1 MIPRTLVPTDV
12 RPLENGEAK
21 RPPRRLTTYMD
32 DRTVV
37 PSDLSDAPPLTGKTN
52 IPEHLP
58 LDVLVDRTLVP
69 RGMAAKPF
77 ENIEPWGE
85 HVPIAILDSRVVVP
99 AFVEKPEQQEIDKFD
114 QPPEMTAQLRAVVEP
129 DIFMTGEANLL
140 VEPEDKRD
148 AKEDAIT
155 RAASVAAHIA
165 FIVFLVFLPKIF
177 PPHVPTRDEI
187 ELASKELGVVY
198 LPPDVGELSR
208 RPSPPPG
215 PAVKI
220 SPKVLNKVAPPRPEE
235 HRIEAP
241 PPLKANPERPPSDL
255 PAAPT
260 PQPNRTP
267 PPPTA
272 AAPPVDAAPSPSR
285 LLPAAPQPVPGH
297 LNLGLPNSSP
307 NKSMN
312 DELQDAVK
320 HASGGTYSSSSGIPR
335 GAGGGGGGGRG
346 GGGGGG
352 QVGNAVT
359 ILTPTEGVDFNSY
372 ITRLVARVKQ
382 NWYAVMPESAYMGD
396 KGIVAVTFRI
406 NRDGSFPGE
415 SFNLER
421 TSGKDPLDTAAMS
434 AIRTTNP
441 FDPLPPQFKGPYIEL
456 RFIFFYNI
464 PVNNAQ

>member
-114 QPPEMTAQLRAVVEP
+114 QPPEMTAQLREVVEP
-129 DIFMTGEANLL
+129 DVFLTGEANLL
-140 VEPEDKRD
+140 VEGEDKRD
-148 AKEDAIT
+148 AKENAIT

-241 PPLKANPERPPSDL
+241 PPPKVNPERPPSDL

-272 AAPPVDAAPSPSR
+272 ATPPVNAAPAPSR

-307 NKSMN
+307 SKSMN
-312 DELQDAVK
+312 DELQDAVR
-320 HASGGTYSSSSGIPR
+320 HAGGGTYSQNGGIP
-335 GAGGGGGGGRG
+335 GGRPGGGGRG
-346 GGGGGG
+346 GA
-352 QVGNAVT
+352 QVGNNVD

-372 ITRLVARVKQ
+372 ITRLVARVRQ

-396 KGIVAVTFRI
+396 KGIVAITFRI
-406 NRDGSFPGE
+406 SRDGSFPAE
-415 SFNLER
+415 NFNLER

-434 AIRTTNP
+434 ALRTTNP

-464 PVNNAQ
+464 APNNAQ

>member
-12 RPLENGEAK
+12 RPLENGEARK
-21 RPPRRLTTYMD
+21 PPRRLTTYMD

-37 PSDLSDAPPLTGKTN
+37 PSDLSDAPPLTGKTT

-58 LDVLVDRTLVP
+58 LDVLIDRTLVP
-69 RGMAAKPF
+69 RGIAPKPF

-99 AFVEKPEQQEIDKFD
+99 AFVERPEQKEIDKFD
-114 QPPEMTAQLRAVVEP
+114 QPPEMTAQLREVVEP
-129 DIFMTGEANLL
+129 DVFLTGEANLL
-140 VEPEDKRD
+140 VEGEDKRD
-148 AKEDAIT
+148 ARENAIT
-155 RAASVAAHIA
+155 RAASVLAHIA
-165 FIVFLVFLPKIF
+165 FIVFLIFLPKIF
-177 PPHVPTRDEI
+177 PPHVPTQSEI

-198 LPPDVGELSR
+198 LPPDAGALSR
-208 RPSPPPG
+208 APSPPPG
-215 PAVKI
+215 PTVKI

-235 HRIEAP
+235 HAIEAP
-241 PPLKANPERPPSDL
+241 PVRNPERPPSDL

-272 AAPPVDAAPSPSR
+272 ATPPVDSAPSPSR

-297 LNLGLPNSSP
+297 LNLGLSNASP
-307 NKSMN
+307 GKEM
-312 DELQDAVK
+312 DEELHDAVK
-320 HASGGTYSSSSGIPR
+320 HAGSGTYSTGGSIPR
-335 GAGGGGGGGRG
+335 GAGGGGGR
-346 GGGGGG
+346 GGGGG

-396 KGIVAVTFRI
+396 KGIVAITFRI
-406 NRDGSFPGE
+406 NRDGSFPSE
-415 SFNLER
+415 NYNLER
-421 TSGKDPLDTAAMS
+421 TSGKDPLDTAAMA

-441 FDPLPPQFKGPYIEL
+441 FDPLPPQFKGPFIEL

-464 PVNNAQ
+464 PINNAQ

>member
-21 RPPRRLTTYMD
+21 KPPRRLTTYMD

-37 PSDLSDAPPLTGKTN
+37 PSDLSDAPPLTGKTT

-58 LDVLVDRTLVP
+58 LGVLVDRTLVP
-69 RGMAAKPF
+69 RGMAPKPF

-99 AFVEKPEQQEIDKFD
+99 AFVERPEQKEIDKFD
-114 QPPEMTAQLRAVVEP
+114 QPPEMTAQLREVVEP
-129 DIFMTGEANLL
+129 DVFLTGEANLL
-140 VEPEDKRD
+140 VEGEDKRD
-148 AKEDAIT
+148 AKENAIT

-165 FIVFLVFLPKIF
+165 FVVFLVFLPKIF

-187 ELASKELGVVY
+187 EMASKELGIVY
-198 LPPDVGELSR
+198 LPPDAGALSR
-208 RPSPPPG
+208 APSPPPG

-235 HRIEAP
+235 HAIEAP
-241 PPLKANPERPPSDL
+241 PARNPERPPSDL
-255 PAAPT
+255 PSAPT

-272 AAPPVDAAPSPSR
+272 ATPPVDSAPSPSR

-297 LNLGLPNSSP
+297 LNLGLSNSSP
-307 NKSMN
+307 GKAMD
-312 DELQDAVK
+312 DELHDAVK
-320 HASGGTYSSSSGIPR
+320 HAGSGTYSAGGSIPR
-335 GAGGGGGGGRG
+335 GAGGGGGGRG

-359 ILTPTEGVDFNSY
+359 ILTPTDGVDFNSY
-372 ITRLVARVKQ
+372 IARLVARVKQ
-382 NWYAVMPESAYMGD
+382 NWYTVMPESAYMGD
-396 KGIVAVTFRI
+396 KGIVAITFRI
-406 NRDGSFPGE
+406 NSDGSFPSE
-415 SFNLER
+415 NFNLER

-441 FDPLPPQFKGPYIEL
+441 FDPLPPQFKRPYIEL

-464 PVNNAQ
+464 PINNAQ

>member
-21 RPPRRLTTYMD
+21 KPPRRLTTYMD

-37 PSDLSDAPPLTGKTN
+37 PSDLSDAPPLTGKTS
-52 IPEHLP
+52 IPAHLP
-58 LDVLVDRTLVP
+58 LDVLIDRTLVP

-99 AFVEKPEQQEIDKFD
+99 AFVEKPEQEEIEKFD
-114 QPPEMTAQLRAVVEP
+114 QPPEMTAQLREVVEP
-129 DIFMTGEANLL
+129 DVFLTGEANLL
-140 VEPEDKRD
+140 VEGEDKRD
-148 AKEDAIT
+148 AKENAIT
-155 RAASVAAHIA
+155 RAASVLAHIA

-177 PPHVPTRDEI
+177 PPHVPTQSEI

-198 LPPDVGELSR
+198 LPPDAGALSR
-208 RPSPPPG
+208 APSPPPG
-215 PAVKI
+215 PVVKI

-235 HRIEAP
+235 HAIEAP
-241 PPLKANPERPPSDL
+241 PARNPERPPSDL

-272 AAPPVDAAPSPSR
+272 ATPPVDSAPSPSR

-297 LNLGLPNSSP
+297 LNLGLSNSSP
-307 NKSMN
+307 GREMQ
-312 DELQDAVK
+312 DQLQDAVK
-320 HASGGTYSSSSGIPR
+320 HAGSGTYSTGGSIPR
-335 GAGGGGGGGRG
+335 GAGGGGGR
-346 GGGGGG
+346 GGGGG

-396 KGIVAVTFRI
+396 KGIVAITFRI
-406 NRDGSFPGE
+406 NRDGSFPSE
-415 SFNLER
+415 NYNLER

-464 PVNNAQ
+464 PINNAQ

>member
-12 RPLENGEAK
+12 RPLENGEARK
-21 RPPRRLTTYMD
+21 PPRRLTTYMD

-37 PSDLSDAPPLTGKTN
+37 PSDLSEAPPLTGKTT

-58 LDVLVDRTLVP
+58 LGVLVDRTLVP

-99 AFVEKPEQQEIDKFD
+99 AFVERPEQKEIDKFD
-114 QPPEMTAQLRAVVEP
+114 QPPEMTAQLREVVEP
-129 DIFMTGEANLL
+129 DVFLTGEANLL
-140 VEPEDKRD
+140 VEGEDKRD
-148 AKEDAIT
+148 AKENAIT

-187 ELASKELGVVY
+187 EMASKELGVVY
-198 LPPDVGELSR
+198 LPPDAGALSR
-208 RPSPPPG
+208 APSPAPG

-235 HRIEAP
+235 HAVEAP
-241 PPLKANPERPPSDL
+241 PARNPERPPSDL
-255 PAAPT
+255 PSAPT

-272 AAPPVDAAPSPSR
+272 ATPPVDSAPSPSR

-297 LNLGLPNSSP
+297 LNLGLSSASP
-307 NKSMN
+307 GKEMQ
-312 DELQDAVK
+312 DQLQDAVK
-320 HASGGTYSSSSGIPR
+320 HAGSGTYSSGSGMPR
-335 GAGGGGGGGRG
+335 GPGGGGR
-346 GGGGGG
+346 GGG

-382 NWYAVMPESAYMGD
+382 NWYTVMPESAYMGD
-396 KGIVAVTFRI
+396 KGIVAITFRI

-415 SFNLER
+415 NFNLER

-464 PVNNAQ
+464 PINNAQ

>member
-12 RPLENGEAK
+12 RPLENGEARK
-21 RPPRRLTTYMD
+21 PPRRLTTYMD

-37 PSDLSDAPPLTGKTN
+37 PSDLSDAPPLTGKTT

-58 LDVLVDRTLVP
+58 LGVLVDRTLVP
-69 RGMAAKPF
+69 RGMAPKPF
-77 ENIEPWGE
+77 ETTEPWGE
-85 HVPIAILDSRVVVP
+85 HVPLAILDSRVVVP
-99 AFVEKPEQQEIDKFD
+99 AFVEKPEQKEIDRFD
-114 QPPEMTAQLRAVVEP
+114 QPPEMTAQLREVVEP
-129 DIFMTGEANLL
+129 DVFLTGEANLL
-140 VEPEDKRD
+140 VEGEDKRD
-148 AKEDAIT
+148 AKENAIT
-155 RAASVAAHIA
+155 RAASVLAHIA
-165 FIVFLVFLPKIF
+165 FVVFLVFLPKIF
-177 PPHVPTRDEI
+177 PPHVPTQSEI

-198 LPPDVGELSR
+198 LPPDAGKLSR
-208 RPSPPPG
+208 SPSPPPG
-215 PAVKI
+215 PVVKI

-235 HRIEAP
+235 HAIEAP
-241 PPLKANPERPPSDL
+241 PARNPERPPSDL

-272 AAPPVDAAPSPSR
+272 ATPPVDSAPSPSR
-285 LLPAAPQPVPGH
+285 LLPAAPQPIPGH
-297 LNLGLPNSSP
+297 LNLGLSSASP
-307 NKSMN
+307 GKAMQ

-320 HASGGTYSSSSGIPR
+320 HAGSGTYSTGGSIPR
-335 GAGGGGGGGRG
+335 GAGGGGGR
-346 GGGGGG
+346 GGGGG

-372 ITRLVARVKQ
+372 IARLVARVKQ

-396 KGIVAVTFRI
+396 KGIVAITFRI
-406 NRDGSFPGE
+406 NRDGSFPSE
-415 SFNLER
+415 NYNLER

-464 PVNNAQ
+464 PINNAQ

>member
-12 RPLENGEAK
+12 RPLENGEARK
-21 RPPRRLTTYMD
+21 PPRRLTTYMD

-37 PSDLSDAPPLTGKTN
+37 PSDLSEAPPLTGKTS
-52 IPEHLP
+52 IPAHLP
-58 LDVLVDRTLVP
+58 LDVLIDRTLVP
-69 RGMAAKPF
+69 RGMAPKPF

-85 HVPIAILDSRVVVP
+85 HVPLAILDSRVVVP
-99 AFVEKPEQQEIDKFD
+99 AFVERPEQKEIDRFD
-114 QPPEMTAQLRAVVEP
+114 QPPEMTAQLREVVEP
-129 DIFMTGEANLL
+129 DVFLTGEANLL
-140 VEPEDKRD
+140 VEGEDKRD
-148 AKEDAIT
+148 AKENAIT
-155 RAASVAAHIA
+155 RAASVLAHIA

-177 PPHVPTRDEI
+177 PPHVPTQSEI

-198 LPPDVGELSR
+198 LPPDAGALSR
-208 RPSPPPG
+208 APSPPPG

-235 HRIEAP
+235 HAIEAP
-241 PPLKANPERPPSDL
+241 PARNPERPPSDL
-255 PAAPT
+255 PSAPT

-272 AAPPVDAAPSPSR
+272 ATPPVDSASSPSR

-297 LNLGLPNSSP
+297 LNLGLPSASP
-307 NKSMN
+307 GREMQ
-312 DELQDAVK
+312 DQLQDAVK
-320 HASGGTYSSSSGIPR
+320 HAGSGTYSTGGSIPR
-335 GAGGGGGGGRG
+335 GAGGGGR

-396 KGIVAVTFRI
+396 KGIVAITFRI
-406 NRDGSFPGE
+406 NRDGSFPSE
-415 SFNLER
+415 NYNLER

-464 PVNNAQ
+464 PINNAQ